1 MAQVNFTLDSEVLK
15 GLFTADGRD
24 EAFSGLVSVILNQ
37 VLNAQA
43 SEQVGAEPYERSAG
57 RQNYRNGFRE
67 RVLNTRV
74 GKLHLMVPRLR
85 NGEFSTGLFE
95 RYQRSEQALLLTM
108 MEMVVQGVST
118 RKVQSVTE
126 ELCGTSFSKSTV
138 STLCSK
144 LDPAVEAFRN
154 RPLEKGY
161 PFVMVDAIFTKVR
174 EGGQVR
180 SKGLMVALGVN
191 EEGRRE
197 VLGFFCEDSESE
209 PGWRHFFDALKD
221 RGLSQVDVVV
231 SDAHKGLVQA
241 VRRCFQGASWQRC
254 QTHFSRN
261 VLDACPKR
269 LKPEFHESLK
279 SLYSADDYKTAVLIK
294 NHIVE
299 RFLNSAPKAVK
310 TLEEGFEDVLTVLS
324 LPLSLRRRLRT
335 TNGLERLNEELRRR
349 ERVIRIFPNEE
360 SICRL
365 MGALLMETNEEWQ
378 TGRIYLNLA
387 EYLAQKA
394 DKADTPKT
402 LSAAS

>member
-1 MAQVNFTLDSEVLK
+1 MAQVNLTLDSEVLK
-15 GLFTADGRD
+15 GLFTADGKD
-24 EAFSGLVSVILNQ
+24 EAFADLMSVILNQ

-43 SEQVGAEPYERSAG
+43 REQVGAGPYERSED
-57 RQNYRNGFRE
+57 RLTYRNGYRE
-67 RVLNTRV
+67 RELNTRV
-74 GKLHLMVPRLR
+74 GKLRLMVPRLR
-85 NGEFSTGLFE
+85 NGEFSTDLFQ
-95 RYQRSEQALLLTM
+95 RYQRSEQALVLSM

-118 RKVQSVTE
+118 RKVRAITE
-126 ELCGTSFSKSTV
+126 ELCGTSFSKSTI
-138 STLCSK
+138 SALCSA

-154 RPLEKGY
+154 RPLEKWY
-161 PFVMVDAIFTKVR
+161 PFVMVDATFTKVR

-180 SKGLMVALGVN
+180 SKGLLVALGVN
-191 EEGRRE
+191 AEGNRE
-197 VLGFFCEDSESE
+197 VLGFRCEDSESE
-209 PGWRHFFDALKD
+209 AGWAGFFNSLKD
-221 RGLSQVDVVV
+221 RGLSEVDLVI
-231 SDAHKGLVQA
+231 SDSHKGLVQA
-241 VRRCFQGASWQRC
+241 VRKCFQGATWQRC

-261 VLDACPKR
+261 VLEVCPKK
-269 LKPEFHESLK
+269 LKPELHESLR
-279 SLYSADDYKTAVLIK
+279 SMYGADDYKTAVLIRD
-294 NHIVE
+294 HIAG
-299 RFLNSAPKAVK
+299 RFLESAPKAVE
-310 TLEEGFEDVLTVLS
+310 TLEEGFEDVMAVLS
-324 LPLSLRRRLRT
+324 LPLPLRRRLRT

>member
-1 MAQVNFTLDSEVLK
+1 MAQVNLTLDSDVLK
-15 GLFTADGRD
+15 GLFTADGKD
-24 EAFSGLVSVILNQ
+24 EAFGGLVSVILNE

-43 SEQVGAEPYERSAG
+43 SEQVGAEPYERSED
-57 RQNYRNGFRE
+57 RQNYRNGIRE

-74 GKLHLMVPRLR
+74 GKLRLMVPRLR
-85 NGEFSTGLFE
+85 NGEFSTDLFE
-95 RYQRSEQALLLTM
+95 RYQRSEQALVLTM

-118 RKVQSVTE
+118 RNVQAVTE
-126 ELCGTSFSKSTV
+126 ELCGTSFSKSTI
-138 STLCSK
+138 SALCSA
-144 LDPAVEAFRN
+144 LDPAVDAFRN
-154 RPLEKGY
+154 RPLEKWY

-180 SKGLMVALGVN
+180 SKGMMIALGVN

-197 VLGFFCEDSESE
+197 VLGFRCEDSESE
-209 PGWRHFFDALKD
+209 PGWSKFFSSLKD
-221 RGLSQVDVVV
+221 RGLSKVDVVV

-241 VRRCFQGASWQRC
+241 VRKCFQGAAWQRC

-269 LKPEFHESLK
+269 LKPELHESLK

-294 NHIVE
+294 DHIVE
-299 RFLNSAPKAVK
+299 RFLESAPKAVN
-310 TLEEGFEDVLTVLS
+310 TLEEGFEDVLAVLS
-324 LPLSLRRRLRT
+324 LPISIRRRLRT

-349 ERVIRIFPNEE
+349 ERVIRIFPNEQ
-360 SICRL
+360 SIYRL

-378 TGRIYLNLA
+378 IGRMYLDLA
-387 EYLAQKA
+387 EYLAQRVE
-394 DKADTPKT
+394 KADTKAK